1 MSELKRAEIL
11 VDGFVQMVGYRF
23 FTSRHANSLRL
34 KGYVRNLYSGE
45 VEVVA
50 EGEEDRIKKLIRYL
64 RKGPHSA
71 RVDKVEVKWGECQ
84 GKFNRFSIL
93 GTSYY

>member
-1 MSELKRAEIL
+1 MNELKRAEIL
-11 VDGFVQMVGYRF
+11 IDGFVQMIGYRS

-45 VEVVA
+45 VEVVV
-50 EGEEDRIKKLIRYL
+50 EGDEDKIKKLIRYL
-64 RKGPHSA
+64 RKGPYSA
-71 RVDKVEVKWGECQ
+71 RVDKVEVKWGKYQ